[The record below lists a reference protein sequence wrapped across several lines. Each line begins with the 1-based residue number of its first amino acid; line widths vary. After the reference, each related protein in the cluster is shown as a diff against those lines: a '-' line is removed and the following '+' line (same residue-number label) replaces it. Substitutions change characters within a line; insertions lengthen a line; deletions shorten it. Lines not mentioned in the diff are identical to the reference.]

1 MAIKNLNNSAFL
13 FFLVIILALVFHWFT
28 TKSYKT
34 NKKDVLNEITNE
46 SSIMPFAELN
56 DIINSERI
64 KDFIFVDIRTEEEFE
79 EGHIEG
85 SVNVPFNDILSKK
98 SKKVFKKDKTKVIIA
113 NKESDAHV
121 ARTTL
126 VGNGFENILVL
137 SGNYSM
143 VIKHVIEKFNPAYGY
158 YSEDK
163 AKFDYP
169 RYIRIGSSVSSSDAA
184 STTKETKITVS
195 GGC

>member
-1 MAIKNLNNSAFL
+1 MVIKKLNSSAFL
-13 FFLVIILALVFHWFT
+13 FFLAIILALVFHWFT

-46 SSIMPFAELN
+46 SSILTFAELN
-56 DIINSERI
+56 DIINSERVSEYV
-64 KDFIFVDIRTEEEFE
+64 FVDIRAEEEFE

-98 SKKVFKKDKTKVIIA
+98 AKKVFKKDKHKVIIA
-113 NKESDAHV
+113 SKESDAHV
-121 ARTTL
+121 ARVTL
-126 VGNGFENILVL
+126 VGKGFENILVL
-137 SGNYSM
+137 SGSYSM
-143 VIKHVIEKFNPAYGY
+143 AIKHVIDKYNPAFGY

-169 RYIRIGSSVSSSDAA
+169 RYIRIGSSSSSIE
-184 STTKETKITVS
+184 STATTTETKITVS